1 MGGYPAHKTTREA
14 LMHEL
19 LAAKPEGLALDE
31 LAARLGVT
39 RTAVRQQVASLERD
53 GLVAPNGLRPS
64 GRRPS
69 RTYGLTELGRES
81 FPRRYDLLSLS
92 MLQALRKSQGDE
104 AAEAVLLAMAD
115 DLAERWLAA
124 IAGLEPEA
132 RKAAVVEKLSELG
145 YHARLT
151 ADGRSVEA
159 INCVYHLVAKETRAV
174 CRFDERLLSRLLGT
188 EVRLTSCMAEGQ
200 RSCVFAQRA
209 EGGR

>member
-1 MGGYPAHKTTREA
+1 M
-14 LMHEL
+14 
-19 LAAKPEGLALDE
+19 ALDE
-31 LAARLGVT
+31 LALRLGVT
-39 RTAVRQQVASLERD
+39 RTAVRQQVAFLERD

-81 FPRRYDLLSLS
+81 FPRRYDLLSSS
-92 MLQALRKSQGDE
+92 MLQALRKSVGDE
-104 AAEAVLLAMAD
+104 TAEDVLMAMAD

-124 IAGLEPEA
+124 VAGLEPAA
-132 RKAAVVEKLSELG
+132 RRTAVIEKLSELG
-145 YHARLT
+145 YHARL
-151 ADGRSVEA
+151 AGDGRSVEA

-200 RSCVFAQRA
+200 RSCVFADRA
-209 EGGR
+209 GGEP